1 MQKNLLKN
9 YENCV
14 FCKSKIGKKKNYQ
27 IFEQNFYIDAIVS
40 DLDPQKKNIN
50 KIRSYKCDN
59 CKIIQNKP
67 WFSEEI
73 SKKIYNEVYGQ
84 HNRNWQN
91 IINYFNKGKLPDH
104 GILFDILNKYIK
116 IKNYAEF
123 NSPFMGLMIN
133 FFAAEYNQSLKIKK
147 NFLLIQFH
155 I

>member
-27 IFEQNFYIDAIVS
+27 IFEQNFYIDAIIS

-50 KIRSYKCDN
+50 KIKSYKCDN
-59 CKIIQNKP
+59 CKIIQNNP

-73 SKKIYNEVYGQ
+73 SKKIYNEVYGH

-91 IINYFNKGKLPDH
+91 IINYFKKGK
-104 GILFDILNKYIK
+104 
-116 IKNYAEF
+116 
-123 NSPFMGLMIN
+123 
-133 FFAAEYNQSLKIKK
+133 
-147 NFLLIQFH
+147 
-155 I
+155 